1 MLYMYKQCRLMMI
14 ISRCL
19 EFIFSVANLS
29 LGSSDYTP
37 KQAVADQ
44 SKSKRTVLLKT
55 FVFREIKISPKK
67 GEKGTQSAR
76 SAVCRVCILG

>member
-1 MLYMYKQCRLMMI
+1 MMTDMSRMYVEFCQTEI
-14 ISRCL
+14 IR
-19 EFIFSVANLS
+19 VANLS
-29 LGSSDYTP
+29 QGSSDYTP

-67 GEKGTQSAR
+67 GEKGTRSAR